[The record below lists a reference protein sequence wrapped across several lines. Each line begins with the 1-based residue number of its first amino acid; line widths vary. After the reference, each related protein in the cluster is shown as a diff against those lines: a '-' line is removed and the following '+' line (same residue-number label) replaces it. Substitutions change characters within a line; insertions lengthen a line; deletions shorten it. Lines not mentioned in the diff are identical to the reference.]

1 MYYETIWNCKYTIF
15 ERTDGWNYLSHL
27 KIFSGFLIRSK
38 KTHKIGSNWHWY
50 YLRISNLLAFD
61 LPAYSRHYVPLPH
74 TFRNILSLSLSQ
86 DKPRWGARAYVCSQ
100 SVYVMLC
107 PYISLIQYF
116 PIYKLDFP
124 RVTFWGREPKK
135 DASCRYVTVWVTSL
149 QQYFIWAA
157 CLISIKS
164 LVDNTDWGY
173 IIITLLL
180 WGTAF
185 FASSAKNTQ
194 IECFIL
200 RRRFSSASSSYF
212 QNILLAPRMFETGS
226 RMFGVL

>member
-1 MYYETIWNCKYTIF
+1 MCLSRTRSVIFYLCLCLRTNHAEVHARMY
-15 ERTDGWNYLSHL
+15 
-27 KIFSGFLIRSK
+27 
-38 KTHKIGSNWHWY
+38 
-50 YLRISNLLAFD
+50 
-61 LPAYSRHYVPLPH
+61 VV
-74 TFRNILSLSLSQ
+74 SLST
-86 DKPRWGARAYVCSQ
+86 
-100 SVYVMLC
+100 LC
-107 PYISLIQYF
+107 CVHTLVLYSIF
-116 PIYKLDFP
+116 RKLDFP

-200 RRRFSSASSSYF
+200 PRFSSESSRV
-212 QNILLAPRMFETGS
+212 IS
-226 RMFGVL
+226 RTFWSLPECSRQVPECSGWYTN